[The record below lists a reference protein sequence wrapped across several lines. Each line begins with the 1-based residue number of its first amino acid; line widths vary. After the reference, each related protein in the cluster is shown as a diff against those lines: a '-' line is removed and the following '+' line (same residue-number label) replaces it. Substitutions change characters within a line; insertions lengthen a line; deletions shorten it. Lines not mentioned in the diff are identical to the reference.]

1 MRLVVRGILSA
12 DDHRKTVNELLTS
25 HDAFDSVTKLARHD
39 PLSHSCRLQGSNH
52 RRHTLVEHREVCHD
66 LIGSRNEVAGGN
78 PPPPRGPPFPS
89 VGRTIKEKKNAQLRG
104 EGGGGGW

>member
-1 MRLVVRGILSA
+1 MRLVVRRILGA

-25 HDAFDSVTKLARHD
+25 HDAFNSVTKFARHD

-66 LIGSRNEVAGGN
+66 LIGSRNEVAGGRR
-78 PPPPRGPPFPS
+78 PPPPAPPFP
-89 VGRTIKEKKNAQLRG
+89 RLLRHTHSTTTHARPSHVATR
-104 EGGGGGW
+104 